1 MLFTTLRE
9 RGVKGGI
16 GRWGGREGLKE
27 ELNWFL
33 FHHLTS
39 VVYYTESVER
49 GREGLKEEL
58 EDGEGERG

>member
-39 VVYYTESVER
+39 VESVER

-58 EDGEGERG
+58 EDREGERG